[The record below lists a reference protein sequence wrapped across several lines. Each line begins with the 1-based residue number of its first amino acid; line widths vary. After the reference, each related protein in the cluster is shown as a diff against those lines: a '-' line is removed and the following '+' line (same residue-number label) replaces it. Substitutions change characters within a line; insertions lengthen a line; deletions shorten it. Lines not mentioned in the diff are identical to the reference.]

1 MRSLARRALVDTVI
15 FLAAI
20 VSGLAASESPLPDG
34 LYAEFVMPHGTIVAE
49 LFYQKAPLTVTHF
62 VGLAEGSL
70 ATHEGHPFYTG
81 LRWYR
86 VVPDFVVQ
94 SGDPT
99 YSPEKKD
106 QDDAAGHPL
115 AFPDE
120 FVPGLHHDRAGV
132 LSMANA
138 GPDTNSSEFF
148 ITLREINRLNY
159 LHSVFGQVVRGT
171 ELLPRITADESR

>member
-1 MRSLARRALVDTVI
+1 MRSLARRPLVATVI
-15 FLAAI
+15 FLAAMA
-20 VSGLAASESPLPDG
+20 GLAAAESPLPDG
-34 LYAEFVMPHGTIVAE
+34 LYAEFVMPHGTVVAE

-99 YSPEKKD
+99 FSPDKKTRTMP
-106 QDDAAGHPL
+106 QGIRSP
-115 AFPDE
+115 F
-120 FVPGLHHDRAGV
+120 R
-132 LSMANA
+132 
-138 GPDTNSSEFF
+138 TNSC
-148 ITLREINRLNY
+148 
-159 LHSVFGQVVRGT
+159 
-171 ELLPRITADESR
+171 PRR